1 MFRKLGLVTTTLIA
15 MAAVLIAVSGSSAA
29 SQRRAASASAVQA
42 GITRA
47 EQVVKRYEKAPK
59 PIDLPSLSKRPPT
72 GKSIV
77 FIGCP
82 LPECQ
87 FPSIQ
92 QAAKLLGWHVRTIV
106 ATITPEGLNSAW
118 ESAAALKPDAIIA
131 FQTIPWAALSRGE
144 KAIESA
150 HIPLVTIAGDHTPG
164 QNLIASE
171 ASAAET
177 GRRHGAISLLADWIT
192 VDSKGT
198 GNSVFVDTPGN
209 EAFALI
215 LKDFQAETAEN
226 CPDCHVS
233 TLNVSLLDIGE
244 KLDSAVVSYLQSN
257 PSVDYVVMPLG
268 AETAGLSGALRT
280 AGLSSR
286 VKIVSRAAG
295 PANQVAVG
303 DGQESATIGEEVDE
317 IGWRAMDALARH
329 FVGDSLRPCCTQP
342 ISAMQ
347 LLTSANIKSLG
358 NLNKQWV
365 TTPDLSQRFAR
376 WWKVKS

>member
-1 MFRKLGLVTTTLIA
+1 MYRKFGLVTTTLIA

-29 SQRRAASASAVQA
+29 SQRRAASASAVKA

-47 EQVVKRYEKAPK
+47 KQVVKRYEQAPK
-59 PIDLPSLSKRPPT
+59 AIQLPSLTKRPPK
-72 GKSIV
+72 GKTIV
-77 FIGCP
+77 FIGCA

-87 FPSIQ
+87 LPSIK
-92 QAAKLLGWHVRTIV
+92 QAAKLLGWHVRTII
-106 ATITPEGLNSAW
+106 ATTTPEGLNSAW
-118 ESAAALKPDAIIA
+118 ESAAALKPAGIIA

-144 KAIESA
+144 SAIARA
-150 HIPLVTIAGDHTPG
+150 HIPLVTIAGDHKAG
-164 QNLIASE
+164 GNLIASE
-171 ASAAET
+171 ASAAAV

-209 EAFALI
+209 DAFALI
-215 LKDFQAETAEN
+215 LKDFRAETAEN
-226 CPDCHVS
+226 CPNCHVS
-233 TLNVSLLDIGE
+233 TLQVSLLDIGE

-257 PSVDYVVMPLG
+257 PSVDYVVAPLG
-268 AETAGLSGALRT
+268 AETIGLSGALST

-295 PANQVAVG
+295 PANQVAVA

-317 IGWRAMDALARH
+317 VGWRSMDALARH
-329 FVGDSLRPCCTQP
+329 FVGDSLSPCCTQP

-358 NLNKQWV
+358 NPNKQWV
-365 TTPDLSQRFAR
+365 STTGLSQRFAR